1 MSAIDRALNDLH
13 ETREI
18 IDSLSRDLY
27 ESIDG
32 MQADYE
38 HRKKTRRQEKTDDV
52 TLFTKKF
59 DAYTQKMGVSMAEV
73 RDKRIG
79 REGDTL
85 LHSAARVGIMPIVAF
100 LLEQGADVNAIDSSH
115 TLLTPILKALSHGH
129 FEVAY
134 LLAHNGANLKCR
146 DAHGRNILHYI
157 AKRNSASAA
166 RHIIKQGD
174 LHEAE
179 VMELANQRH
188 TYEVNYKV
196 EVRTDTDIAS
206 AKGKMM
212 ASALAMG
219 KNPAPGKIEAGTHDV
234 QMHREK
240 RLPEDVAPPDSLV
253 RTVLISFRTSGRYH
267 THGQKKV
274 IESQKRMTN
283 SGKRRGNNPQS
294 PQDPEMEFEDEMDA
308 REGSQVTF
316 SDGMGIEN
324 TASQEGMYSSFETE
338 DV

>member
-1 MSAIDRALNDLH
+1 MSAIDMALNELH

-59 DAYTQKMGVSMAEV
+59 DAYTQKMGVNMAEV
-73 RDKRIG
+73 RDKRSG
-79 REGDTL
+79 RHGDTL

-100 LLEQGADVNAIDSSH
+100 LIEQGADVNAIDSSH

-146 DAHGRNILHYI
+146 DAHGRNIFHYI
-157 AKRNSASAA
+157 AERNSAFAA
-166 RHIIKQGD
+166 RHMVKQGG
-174 LHEAE
+174 LSETE
-179 VMELANQRH
+179 VKELANQRH
-188 TYEVNYKV
+188 TYEINYKV

-206 AKGKMM
+206 ANGKMM

-219 KNPAPGKIEAGTHDV
+219 KNPGPGKINAGTYTV
-234 QMHREK
+234 QLHREK

-253 RTVLISFRTSGRYH
+253 RAVLVSFRDSGRYQ
-267 THGQKKV
+267 THGEKKV
-274 IESQKRMTN
+274 IESQKRTA
-283 SGKRRGNNPQS
+283 SSTKRLGKKNTQS
-294 PQDPEMEFEDEMDA
+294 PQGPEMEVEGMF
-308 REGSQVTF
+308 EGSQVTF
-316 SDGMGIEN
+316 SDGVSGGN

-338 DV
+338 